1 MSTATP
7 QRIRALIERLAKLS
21 EAEDWAEDL
30 NPAQM
35 TALTYLD
42 RANRF
47 SRAPSHVAAY
57 SGSTRGTVSQTL
69 RALERKGLVTESRS
83 ESDRRSISFEVTEAG
98 HALASAEKTL
108 DQVIGDLP
116 PESAAALELGL
127 DAVLRGLIKARGGKA
142 FGICRTCRHHLKQGT
157 GGYCQL
163 LAVNLQPAET
173 GQTCHEHEIAG

>member
-1 MSTATP
+1 MNTSVP

-35 TALTYLD
+35 TALTYLV

-83 ESDRRSISFEVTEAG
+83 QSDRRSISFEVTDSG
-98 HALASAEKTL
+98 QSLASAQKTL
-108 DQVIGDLP
+108 DQVLADLP
-116 PESAAALELGL
+116 SESAAALELGL
-127 DAVLRGLIKARGGKA
+127 DAVLRGLIQARGGKV
-142 FGICRTCRHHLKQGT
+142 FGICRTCRHHLEQGA
-157 GGYCQL
+157 GGYCRL
-163 LAVNLQPAET
+163 LAVNLQPAEI
-173 GQTCHEHEIAG
+173 GQICHEHETA